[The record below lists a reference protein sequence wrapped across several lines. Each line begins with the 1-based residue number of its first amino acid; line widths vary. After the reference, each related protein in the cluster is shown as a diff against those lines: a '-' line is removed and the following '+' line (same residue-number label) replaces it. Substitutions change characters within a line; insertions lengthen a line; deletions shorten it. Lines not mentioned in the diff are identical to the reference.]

1 MQEERKEYLNDL
13 ADNFG
18 VDINTVYVLADLL
31 GEDEDHDGLIVAL
44 EDYC

>member
-31 GEDEDHDGLIVAL
+31 GEDEDYDGLIVAL